1 MYCILRTAL
10 AITIVVGFGGTHAS
24 KALWAC
30 GGACS
35 EGGGHS
41 NQESSDHTIQAKAEV
56 KGEKAEAIKDPVC
69 GMEVSDI
76 KKASSEEYNGKVY
89 YFCSEHCKKTF
100 KKDPAPYVVKETH
113 QHDEGE
119 GHKH

>member
-1 MYCILRTAL
+1 MNCILRTAL

-41 NQESSDHTIQAKAEV
+41 NQESSDHIIQAKAEV

-100 KKDPAPYVVKETH
+100 KKDPSSYVVKETH

-119 GHKH
+119 GH